1 MRAVR
6 FHEYGDATVLRVEDI
21 NAPMIGDDQ
30 VLVRVVAAATNV
42 VDIALREGQM
52 GDAFPGALPSGQGF
66 DLAGSIVEIGSNVTG
81 FVVGDHVIGWAPRR
95 AQADYVAVDA
105 RELAH
110 KPGAVSWA
118 AAASIPTAAG
128 TAYGAVHAVNPQP
141 GDTVVVSAAAGGV
154 GALVTQLVIN
164 AGATVIGTAGP
175 ANFDFLRSLGATPV
189 AHGDGLI
196 DRITTAAP
204 NGVTAYLDN
213 YGDGNVDLA
222 LRLGV
227 KPDRINTIIDFGAAG
242 QYGVHAAGQA
252 EGNDGRIYAELAHL
266 IAENKLIMPIHNI
279 YPVEQVRAAYEEL
292 ARRHARGKIVLE
304 FDTTS

>member
-6 FHEYGDATVLRVEDI
+6 FHEYGDATVLQVEDI
-21 NAPMIGDDQ
+21 NTPAIGDDQ

-42 VDIALREGQM
+42 LDIALREGQM

-66 DLAGSIVEIGSNVTG
+66 DLAGTIVEIGSKVTG
-81 FVVGDHVIGWAPRR
+81 FVVGDDVIGWAPRR
-95 AQADYVAVDA
+95 AQADYVAVDV

-110 KPGAVSWA
+110 KPSAVSWA
-118 AAASIPTAAG
+118 AAASIPTAGG

-175 ANFDFLRSLGATPV
+175 ANFDFLRSLGAIPI

-204 NGVTAYLDN
+204 NGVTAHLDN

-227 KPDRINTIIDFGAAG
+227 KPDRINTIIDFAAAQ

-252 EGNDGRIYAELAHL
+252 EGNDGRIFAELAHL
-266 IAENKLIMPIHNI
+266 IAESRLLIPIQTS
-279 YPVEQVRAAYEEL
+279 YPVEHVRAAYEEL
-292 ARRHARGKIVLE
+292 AGRHARGKIVLE
-304 FDTTS
+304 FDAAS

>member
-6 FHEYGDATVLRVEDI
+6 FHEYGDAIVLQVEDI
-21 NAPMIGDDQ
+21 NTPVIGEDQ
-30 VLVRVVAAATNV
+30 VLVRVVAAATNIL
-42 VDIALREGQM
+42 DIALREGQM

-66 DLAGSIVEIGSNVTG
+66 DLAGTVVEIGSKVTG
-81 FVVGDHVIGWAPRR
+81 FVVGDDVIGWASRR

-118 AAASIPTAAG
+118 AAASIPTAAA
-128 TAYGAVHAVNPQP
+128 TAYGAVHAVDPQP

-154 GALVTQLVIN
+154 GVLVTQLVIN
-164 AGATVIGTAGP
+164 AGATVIATAGSD
-175 ANFDFLRSLGATPV
+175 NFDFLHSLGAIPV

-196 DRITTAAP
+196 DRITNAAP
-204 NGVTAYLDN
+204 DGVTAYLDN

-222 LRLGV
+222 VRLGI
-227 KPDRINTIIDFGAAG
+227 KPDRINTIVDFVAAR
-242 QYGVHAAGQA
+242 QYGVHSAGQA
-252 EGNDGRIYAELAHL
+252 EGNDGRIFAQLAHL
-266 IAENKLIMPIHNI
+266 IAENRLIIPIQTS
-279 YPVEQVRAAYEEL
+279 YPVEQVRTAYEEL

-304 FDTTS
+304 FDLAS

>member
-6 FHEYGDATVLRVEDI
+6 FHEYGGATVLQLEDI
-21 NAPMIGDDQ
+21 STPAIEVDQ
-30 VLVRVVAAATNV
+30 VLVRVVAAATNIL
-42 VDIALREGQM
+42 DIALREGQM
-52 GDAFPGALPSGQGF
+52 GDAFPGTLPSGQGF
-66 DLAGSIVEIGSNVTG
+66 DLAGTIVEIGADITD
-81 FVVGDHVIGWAPRR
+81 FVVGDDVIGWAPRR

-105 RELAH
+105 RELAR

-118 AAASIPTAAG
+118 AAASIPTAAA
-128 TAYGAVHAVNPQP
+128 TAYGAVHAVDPQP

-175 ANFDFLRSLGATPV
+175 ANFEFLRGLGATPV
-189 AHGDGLI
+189 GHGDGLI
-196 DRITTAAP
+196 DRITNAAP

-213 YGDGNVDLA
+213 YGEGNVEVA

-227 KPDRINTIIDFGAAG
+227 KPDRINTIIDFAAVQ

-252 EGNDGRIYAELAHL
+252 EGNDGRIFAELAHL
-266 IAENKLIMPIHNI
+266 VADNKLTIPIQST
-279 YPVEQVRAAYEEL
+279 YPVEQVRTAYEEL
-292 ARRHARGKIVLE
+292 SRRHARGKIVLE
-304 FDTTS
+304 FDPKS

>member
-6 FHEYGDATVLRVEDI
+6 FHEYGDSTVLQVEDI
-21 NAPMIGDDQ
+21 NIPAIGDDQ
-30 VLVRVVAAATNV
+30 VLVRVVAAATNIL
-42 VDIALREGQM
+42 DIALREGQM
-52 GDAFPGALPSGQGF
+52 GDAFPGSPPSGQGF
-66 DLAGSIVEIGSNVTG
+66 DLAGTIIEIGSGVTG
-81 FVVGDHVIGWAPRR
+81 FVVGDGVIGWAPRR

-105 RELAH
+105 SELAH

-118 AAASIPTAAG
+118 AAASIPTAAA
-128 TAYGAVHAVNPQP
+128 TAYGAVHAVDPQP

-154 GALVTQLVIN
+154 GALVTQLTIN

-175 ANFDFLRSLGATPV
+175 ANFDFLRSLGAIPV

-222 LRLGV
+222 VRLGV
-227 KPDRINTIIDFGAAG
+227 KPDRINTIIDFAAAQ

-252 EGNDGRIYAELAHL
+252 EGNDGRIFGELAHL
-266 IAENKLIMPIHNI
+266 IAENRLIIPIQTI
-279 YPVEQVRAAYEEL
+279 YPVEKVRTAYEEL

-304 FDTTS
+304 FDPAS

>member
-6 FHEYGDATVLRVEDI
+6 FHEYGDATVLQLEDI
-21 NAPMIGDDQ
+21 NAPAIGDDQ
-30 VLVRVVAAATNV
+30 VLVRVVAAATNIL
-42 VDIALREGQM
+42 DIALREGQM

-81 FVVGDHVIGWAPRR
+81 FVVGDDVIGWAPRR
-95 AQADYVAVDA
+95 AQADYVAIDA

-110 KPGAVSWA
+110 KPDAVSWA
-118 AAASIPTAAG
+118 AAASIPTAAA

-141 GDTVVVSAAAGGV
+141 GDSVVVSAAAGGV

-164 AGATVIGTAGP
+164 AGATVIGTTGP

-196 DRITTAAP
+196 DRITNAAP
-204 NGVTAYLDN
+204 NGITAYLDN

-227 KPDRINTIIDFGAAG
+227 KPDRINTIIDFAAA
-242 QYGVHAAGQA
+242 QQHGVHAAGQA
-252 EGNDGRIYAELAHL
+252 EGNDGRIFAELAHL
-266 IAENKLIMPIHNI
+266 IAENRLIIPIQTI
-279 YPVEQVRAAYEEL
+279 YPVEQVRSAYEEL

-304 FDTTS
+304 FDTAS

>member
-6 FHEYGDATVLRVEDI
+6 FHEYGDAAVLQVDDI
-21 NAPMIGDDQ
+21 NAPAVADDQ
-30 VLVRVVAAATNV
+30 VLVRVVTAATNIL
-42 VDIALREGQM
+42 DIAPREGQM

-66 DLAGSIVEIGSNVTG
+66 DLAGTISEIGSKVTG
-81 FVVGDHVIGWAPRR
+81 FVVGDDVIGWAPRR

-105 RELAH
+105 RKLAH
-110 KPGAVSWA
+110 KPGTVSWA

-128 TAYGAVHAVNPQP
+128 TAYGAVHAVNPQQ

-164 AGATVIGTAGP
+164 AGATVIATTGP

-196 DRITTAAP
+196 DCITNAAP
-204 NGVTAYLDN
+204 DRVTAYLDN

-222 LRLGV
+222 VRLGV
-227 KPDRINTIIDFGAAG
+227 KPRCRPKQRGPRKARAVVGCRRFGGVRGVSGGAAVGGGHRG
-242 QYGVHAAGQA
+242 QRGGP
-252 EGNDGRIYAELAHL
+252 R
-266 IAENKLIMPIHNI
+266 
-279 YPVEQVRAAYEEL
+279 PVPGAIGFEPGPKPPL
-292 ARRHARGKIVLE
+292 LCSTTSARRSGAIPP
-304 FDTTS
+304 TSN

>member
-6 FHEYGDATVLRVEDI
+6 FHEYGDATVLQLEDI
-21 NAPMIGDDQ
+21 NAPAIGEDQ
-30 VLVRVVAAATNV
+30 VLVRVVAAATNIL
-42 VDIALREGQM
+42 DIALREGQRLE
-52 GDAFPGALPSGQGF
+52 AFPGALPSGQGF
-66 DLAGSIVEIGSNVTG
+66 DLAGTIVEIGSNVTG
-81 FVVGDHVIGWAPRR
+81 FVVGDDVIGWAPRR
-95 AQADYVAVDA
+95 AQADYAAVDA
-105 RELAH
+105 GELAH
-110 KPGAVSWA
+110 KPSVLSWA
-118 AAASIPTAAG
+118 AAASIPTAGG

-189 AHGDGLI
+189 AHGDGVI
-196 DRITTAAP
+196 DRITNAAP
-204 NGVTAYLDN
+204 TGVTAYLDN

-227 KPDRINTIIDFGAAG
+227 KPDRINTIIDFAAAQ
-242 QYGVHAAGQA
+242 QYGLHAAGQA

-266 IAENKLIMPIHNI
+266 IAESRLIIPIQTI
-279 YPVEQVRAAYEEL
+279 YPVEQVRSAYEEL
-292 ARRHARGKIVLE
+292 ALRHARGKIVLE
-304 FDTTS
+304 FDGAS

>member
-6 FHEYGDATVLRVEDI
+6 FHEYGDATVLQVEDI
-21 NAPMIGDDQ
+21 NTPAIGDDQ

-42 VDIALREGQM
+42 LDIALREGQM

-66 DLAGSIVEIGSNVTG
+66 DLAGTIVEIGSGVAA
-81 FVVGDHVIGWAPRR
+81 FVVGDDVIGWAPRR
-95 AQADYVAVDA
+95 AQADYVVVDA

-118 AAASIPTAAG
+118 AAASIPTAGA
-128 TAYGAVHAVNPQP
+128 TAYGAVHAVDPQP

-154 GALVTQLVIN
+154 GALVTQLTIN

-175 ANFDFLRSLGATPV
+175 ANFDFLRSLGAIPV

-227 KPDRINTIIDFGAAG
+227 KPDRINTVIDFAAAR
-242 QYGVHAAGQA
+242 QYGVHADGQA
-252 EGNDGRIYAELAHL
+252 AGNDGRIFAELAHL
-266 IAENKLIMPIHNI
+266 IAESRLIIPIQTI
-279 YPVEQVRAAYEEL
+279 YPVEQVRTAYEEL

-304 FDTTS
+304 FDAAS

>member
-6 FHEYGDATVLRVEDI
+6 FHEYGDATVLQLEDI
-21 NAPMIGDDQ
+21 NAPAIGDDQ
-30 VLVRVVAAATNV
+30 VLVRVVAAATNIL
-42 VDIALREGQM
+42 DIAIREGQM

-66 DLAGSIVEIGSNVTG
+66 DLAGTIVEIGSNVTG
-81 FVVGDHVIGWAPRR
+81 FVVGDDVIGWAPRR
-95 AQADYVAVDA
+95 AQADYVVIDA

-110 KPGAVSWA
+110 KPDAVSWA
-118 AAASIPTAAG
+118 AAASIPTAGG

-154 GALVTQLVIN
+154 GALVTQLVLN

-196 DRITTAAP
+196 DRIASAAP

-227 KPDRINTIIDFGAAG
+227 KPDRINTIIDFAAAQ

-252 EGNDGRIYAELAHL
+252 EGNDGRIFAELAHL
-266 IAENKLIMPIHNI
+266 VAENRLIIPIQTI

-292 ARRHARGKIVLE
+292 AGRHARGKIVLE
-304 FDTTS
+304 FDAAS